1 MSKNP
6 QDDLPTTY
14 DESLR
19 YGLRHP
25 EEAIPATL
33 REEDILQRLG
43 DLYASIIRI
52 QSAGDT
58 DEKIA
63 FFHEQAKIITT
74 MVETW
79 AREETDRSVEEA
91 DACLQMRNGRLALFW
106 R

>member
-6 QDDLPTTY
+6 QDDLPVSFDTC
-14 DESLR
+14 LR
-19 YGLRHP
+19 YGLSHP

-33 REEDILQRLG
+33 REEDILKRLG

-63 FFHEQAKIITT
+63 FFDEQAQIITT
-74 MVETW
+74 MVEAW
-79 AREETDRSVEEA
+79 ARAETDRSIKEA
-91 DACLQMRNGRLALFW
+91 DACLQMRKERKALYGR
-106 R
+106 